1 MNGKDV
7 TASLSAINEYKA
19 DTGVVFHQDRSKFSW
34 SKVLVIAAAHLLT
47 AGLVFVSWVHYFYA
61 GNVGGPLWI
70 STLFGVSQASFDAGA
85 RPVYFAPAAGWD
97 GQFYFTQSND
107 PFALKVLEHRH
118 LFDLPSYRYQRNGL
132 PLMAWVVARLT
143 GSEVTTPEIYFV
155 VSFAIVGVATGLL
168 VVYLQQNGIHP
179 AWALAWA
186 GYGGVIRPM
195 IHGLPDATADSL
207 FLICILAVFRGKMF
221 QYSLAASLLCLCRE
235 SYAAP
240 ACIIWLWTLFR
251 RSHWQTSWPH
261 WVQVGLVALPGACV
275 LGWAAYVAHATQ
287 TPFLSGSRSIPWGGL
302 IDWPF
307 FAYIGCNVQNLK
319 QGSIDNNFVY
329 STSCACVLMVVIWQ
343 LCRHRAASLAG
354 YALLVHAVLMS
365 MTGWIV
371 WEAGVG
377 YFKNTSS
384 IVLLGVLML
393 PYVNSRTLRWCLAIN
408 CVLSVHYLYRNDFHR
423 QPYLPPIAMQSI
435 DSPQF
440 PTACVP
446 IPKPC
451 EKRARVELIRVTHD
465 AKPVRGLMAFFHRS
479 PIQLTLRVTNLGQQT
494 WPASLS
500 GDGAVTLGLQN
511 QNSRGR
517 VRYEQR
523 IPLPSPMAPG
533 ASTEI
538 VCWIPGPNW
547 LSGKQTIR
555 LAMIQE
561 GDGWFDDADPSQR
574 LTYQE

>member
-7 TASLSAINEYKA
+7 TANVSATSGTQTQTE
-19 DTGVVFHQDRSKFSW
+19 GVSQRDRLKFSW
-34 SKVLVIAAAHLLT
+34 SSVLLVAAAYLLT
-47 AGLVFVSWVHYFYA
+47 TGFIFVAWVHYFYA

-70 STLFGVSQASFDAGA
+70 STLFGVSQSSFDAGA

-107 PFALKVLEHRH
+107 PFALKVLEHH
-118 LFDLPSYRYQRNGL
+118 LLFDLPSYRYQRNGL
-132 PLMAWVVARLT
+132 PLMAWAAARLV
-143 GSEVTTPEIYFV
+143 GSKVTTPTVYFA
-155 VSFAIVGVATGLL
+155 VSFALVGLATGLL
-168 VVYLQQNGIHP
+168 VVYLKQNAIHP
-179 AWALAWA
+179 AWALVWA

-207 FLICILAVFRGKMF
+207 FMICIFAVARGTMY
-221 QYSLAASLLCLCRE
+221 QYCLAASLLCLCRE

-240 ACIIWLWTLFR
+240 ACVIWFWTLLR
-251 RSHWQTSWPH
+251 RSHWKTSLPH
-261 WVQVGLVALPGACV
+261 WVQVGLVALPGVCV

-287 TPFLSGSRSIPWGGL
+287 TQFMSGSRSIPWGGL

-307 FAYIGCNVQNLK
+307 FAYIGCNLQNLR

-329 STSCACVLMVVIWQ
+329 STSCACVLVVVLVQ
-343 LCRHRAASLAG
+343 LFRQRTTSFTC
-354 YALLVHAVLMS
+354 YALLVHAGLMS

-384 IVLLGVLML
+384 VVLLGVLLL
-393 PYVNSRTLRWCLAIN
+393 PHVNSMVLRWCLAIN

-423 QPYLPPIAMQSI
+423 QPYLPPIAMQSV
-435 DSPQF
+435 DSPRF
-440 PTACVP
+440 PTACIP
-446 IPKPC
+446 MPKPC
-451 EKRARVELIRVTHD
+451 DKRAKIELISVTHD
-465 AKPVRGLMAFFHRS
+465 AKPVRGLMELFHRS
-479 PIQLTLRVTNLGQQT
+479 PIQLTVRATNLSQQT

-511 QNSRGR
+511 QNARGR

-523 IPLPSPMAPG
+523 IPLSSPVEPG
-533 ASTEI
+533 ASAEI
-538 VCWIPGPNW
+538 VCWIPRANW